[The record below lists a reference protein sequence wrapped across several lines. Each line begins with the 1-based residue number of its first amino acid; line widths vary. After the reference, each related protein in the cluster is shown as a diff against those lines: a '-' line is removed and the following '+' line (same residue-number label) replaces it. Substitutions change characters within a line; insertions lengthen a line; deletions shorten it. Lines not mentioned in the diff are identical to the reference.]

1 MKMRENIKPKT
12 RKNKR
17 EKHTPCH
24 RRKPDVSLMGKEKT
38 EDHNGGLQKG
48 KQRDSKLL

>member
-1 MKMRENIKPKT
+1 
-12 RKNKR
+12 
-17 EKHTPCH
+17 
-24 RRKPDVSLMGKEKT
+24 VSLMGKEKT